1 MEIKAAF
8 AHINDR
14 QVAFV
19 WVPKYAILNNA
30 EAQNYLRDLSDR
42 VFRMPVILVATGDG
56 NKPLLFGGESMLTQ
70 ELSIA
75 LLLAL
80 PWKTYH
86 VN

>member
-1 MEIKAAF
+1 MEIKAAL
-8 AHINDR
+8 AHIDDR
-14 QVAFV
+14 KVAFV

-30 EAQNYLRDLSDR
+30 EAEKYLRDLSDR

-56 NKPLLFGGESMLTQ
+56 NKPLLYGAESKLIEQ
-70 ELSIA
+70 LSIA

>member
-1 MEIKAAF
+1 MEIKAAL

-14 QVAFV
+14 QVTFV
-19 WVPKYAILNNA
+19 WVPKYAIVNNV

-42 VFRMPVILVATGDG
+42 VFRMPVILVATSDG
-56 NKPLLFGGESMLTQ
+56 SKPLLFGGDSMLTQ
-70 ELSIA
+70 GLSTA

>member
-1 MEIKAAF
+1 MEIKAALT
-8 AHINDR
+8 HVDNR

-19 WVPKYAILNNA
+19 WVSKYAILNNA
-30 EAQNYLRDLSDR
+30 EAQNYLRDLSAR

-56 NKPLLFGGESMLTQ
+56 NKPLLFAGEALLTQ
-70 ELSIA
+70 GLSIA
-75 LLLAL
+75 LLLAM